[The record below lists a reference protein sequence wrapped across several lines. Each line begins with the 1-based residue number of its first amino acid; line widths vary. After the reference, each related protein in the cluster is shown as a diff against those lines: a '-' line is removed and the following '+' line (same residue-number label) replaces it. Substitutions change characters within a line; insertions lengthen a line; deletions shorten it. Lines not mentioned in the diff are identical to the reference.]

1 MAVGAAG
8 GILIY
13 RRGRQV
19 MAEARER
26 GVVPTVQQAAVTAA
40 TTVATVRTAV
50 QSARTGRT

>member
-8 GILIY
+8 GILVY

-19 MAEARER
+19 VADARAR

-40 TTVATVRTAV
+40 TTVATVRSAV
-50 QSARTGRT
+50 QTAKTGRT